1 MLSNQKGLTL
11 LEVMIALLIFTI
23 MSSAI
28 FGAFIAAARM
38 DMSSKSFTEA
48 RGIAQAQF
56 ERIYNN
62 SQSLSYADTLYQ
74 LITIDQFTCSGFS
87 WTTDLISGAI
97 LYGNPENVVT
107 CDKANADF
115 TQHLIFTKDL
125 SITTVNMVQI
135 NLKIDSINPNVK
147 RYETLYA
154 TEFK

>member
-28 FGAFIAAARM
+28 FGAFIASARM

-48 RGIAQAQF
+48 RGLAQAQI

-87 WTTDLISGAI
+87 WTTDLISGEI

-107 CDKANADF
+107 CDKANVDF
-115 TQHLIFTKDL
+115 TQRIVFTKDL

>member
-1 MLSNQKGLTL
+1 MSSNQKGLTL
-11 LEVMIALLIFTI
+11 LEVLIALLIFTI

-28 FGAFIAAARM
+28 FGAFIASARM

-48 RGIAQAQF
+48 RSIAQAQI

-62 SQSLSYADTLYQ
+62 SQSLSYPDTLYQ
-74 LITIDQFTCSGFS
+74 LITVDQFICSGFA
-87 WTTDLISGAI
+87 WTTDLISGELI
-97 LYGNPENVVT
+97 YGNPENVVS
-107 CDKANADF
+107 CSKVNSVF
-115 TQHLIFTKDL
+115 SQNIIFTKNL
-125 SITTVNMVQI
+125 SIATVNMVQI